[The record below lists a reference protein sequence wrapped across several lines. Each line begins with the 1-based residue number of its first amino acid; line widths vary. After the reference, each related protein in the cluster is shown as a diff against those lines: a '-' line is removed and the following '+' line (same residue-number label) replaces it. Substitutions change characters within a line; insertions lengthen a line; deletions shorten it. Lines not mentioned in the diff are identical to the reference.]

1 MKQPSYNPGT
11 VAAYAI
17 GILGTFLIMVF
28 LVWVMRSYT
37 RPAPLGTARAEER
50 RKALA
55 EINAADADAL
65 NHYGWVDQAR
75 GVVRLPISVAME
87 LTIKE
92 WRNPAA
98 ARSTLLARAE
108 ALAPAAPPAGATAQP
123 AAGAAPAPGAAPGKT
138 NEPAARTPGPANPGK

>member
-1 MKQPSYNPGT
+1 MNHRSYNP
-11 VAAYAI
+11 AAMTAYVI

-37 RPAPLGTARAEER
+37 RPAPLGTARVEER

-55 EINAADADAL
+55 ELNAADTEAL

-75 GVVRLPISVAME
+75 GMVRLPINVAME

-92 WRNPAA
+92 WANPAE
-98 ARSTLLARAE
+98 ARARLIS
-108 ALAPAAPPAGATAQP
+108 LAQRAAPPQP
-123 AAGAAPAPGAAPGKT
+123 AASQAGGTTPAPSLAKPVSPGATTNAATPASPAPGAK
-138 NEPAARTPGPANPGK
+138 